1 MPKKTLV
8 TLIALLVVLFAFSA
22 YAFVNRTGDDD
33 DDASVAAESSTTQ
46 DDASAPSNN
55 TDDDSDDDEDD
66 DRDETNDDDT
76 SPSSAPLTPPS
87 SSPSQSSGTYT
98 MTDIATHNTESSCWA
113 AVNSSVYDLTTWVSR
128 HPGGSRA
135 IVGLCGTN
143 ATSKF
148 EAQHGGSRAA
158 QAALVLLKIG
168 TLTN

>member
-22 YAFVNRTGDDD
+22 YAFVNRTDDD
-33 DDASVAAESSTTQ
+33 DDGASVAAESSTTTQ
-46 DDASAPSNN
+46 NDATAPSNDTN
-55 TDDDSDDDEDD
+55 SDSNENEDD
-66 DRDETNDDDT
+66 DRDDDDRDVT
-76 SPSSAPLTPPS
+76 TTPPAATFTES
-87 SSPSQSSGTYT
+87 FPAGSYS
-98 MTDIATHNTESSCWA
+98 MIDIATHNTESSCWA

-135 IVGLCGTN
+135 IVSMCGTN